1 MSNIP
6 KKEVAVRSWDL
17 DNLSSIHSY
26 KNTVYS
32 NIEAEV
38 CEVLRIPWEK
48 TRDCDFEKDIILRL
62 KVYTILRSFLQMAKL
77 APKATKA
84 VLNVK
89 KKIKITIAKNFL
101 VIAL

>member
-1 MSNIP
+1 
-6 KKEVAVRSWDL
+6 
-17 DNLSSIHSY
+17 
-26 KNTVYS
+26 
-32 NIEAEV
+32 
-38 CEVLRIPWEK
+38 
-48 TRDCDFEKDIILRL
+48 
-62 KVYTILRSFLQMAKL
+62 MAKL